1 MSGTQTNT
9 GETMHLAVE
18 RFRTQMES
26 ANRQF
31 IQDRIDEIEAKNL
44 STEKEKLDLMRYYW
58 HDLGEKQSGTWLDDA
73 PRDIARRVRETEN
86 VSRLEDMKTIFHEH
100 MDGIIPSTLVTDE
113 WRQMFL
119 DIVESVCNEAA
130 EQDDEDENFL
140 IPRCDELGHFI
151 KYANGVQDPDLRR
164 SGICPFDPV
173 PYFGIGD
180 LTSPDGSTV
189 QPQPPTAEFR
199 ERIKEQLKDDILGD
213 SFISGAVDEDLEV
226 KVGFQ
231 TGLGCHRE
239 YDTWYSA
246 YLYCRRDID
255 DDDSDRSHKDW
266 AWRVVVFHADAV
278 EPTPLYGRKPI
289 FDSIPEFLVWY
300 SSWLN
305 HLDLDQVR
313 KDVRCLYGDD
323 DHDSGDDDLW
333 MIYVAWLFV
342 HCWVQLIC
350 WQC

>member
-1 MSGTQTNT
+1 MMSGTQTNT

-246 YLYCRRDID
+246 YLYCPLRLIPD
-255 DDDSDRSHKDW
+255 DENGNLGSELKKFLEYLRYSTKKTNPTYCVEVKSGTGQSLPSDYCLSEYTQCNNKC
-266 AWRVVVFHADAV
+266 ASA
-278 EPTPLYGRKPI
+278 YGPSFVLVSSISDGDRKAAKAAGLK
-289 FDSIPEFLVWY
+289 STQE
-300 SSWLN
+300 
-305 HLDLDQVR
+305 
-313 KDVRCLYGDD
+313 
-323 DHDSGDDDLW
+323 
-333 MIYVAWLFV
+333 
-342 HCWVQLIC
+342 
-350 WQC
+350 